1 MRAMLPPV
9 TIASWAFTCGG
20 TLRNL
25 ARFEQ
30 VTQQNKRVSKT
41 DLLLMGSRSIAPS
54 F

>member
-9 TIASWAFTCGG
+9 TIASWAFTSGVH
-20 TLRNL
+20 LRNPG
-25 ARFEQ
+25 RFEQ
-30 VTQQNKRVSKT
+30 VTQLKKRVGKT

>member
-9 TIASWAFTCGG
+9 TIASWACTCGG
-20 TLRNL
+20 TLRDL
-25 ARFEQ
+25 VRFEQ
-30 VTQQNKRVSKT
+30 GTQQKKRVGKT

>member
-9 TIASWAFTCGG
+9 TIASWAGACGG
-20 TLRNL
+20 TLRDL
-25 ARFEQ
+25 VRFEQ
-30 VTQQNKRVSKT
+30 GTQRKKRVGKT